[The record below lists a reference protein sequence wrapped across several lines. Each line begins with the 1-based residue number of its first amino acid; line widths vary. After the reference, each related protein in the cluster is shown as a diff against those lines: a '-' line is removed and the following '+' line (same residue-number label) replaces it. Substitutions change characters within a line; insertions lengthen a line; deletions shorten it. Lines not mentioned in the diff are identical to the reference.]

1 MTKFYKIFCYAGVIG
16 LTSIAGACQP
26 KVQIVAPDKP
36 IEINLNVKIDQEV
49 RIRLDKEVEDL
60 ITQNP
65 DLF

>member
-1 MTKFYKIFCYAGVIG
+1 MIKGSHILIAAVAG
-16 LTSIAGACQP
+16 AGFVACQP

-49 RIRLDKEVEDL
+49 RVRLDKDVEDL
-60 ITQNP
+60 ISNNP